1 MVEPAKI
8 KVNKSETF
16 VQKAR
21 IVHGERYDYTEV
33 VYVNNET
40 AIWITCIEHGER
52 FLQVPKNHLRGST
65 GCRQCPGPGGVK
77 RTAHGPD
84 LVARGLAKYNNKY
97 DYSLVGDIKTTR
109 DNIDVICTVC
119 QAEDADYKPFSTS
132 FNTHLKPDS
141 SGGCPSCAQK
151 NKSKP
156 RGPRK

>member
-1 MVEPAKI
+1 MEEPAKI
-8 KVNKSETF
+8 RVNSTETF

-21 IVHGERYDYTEV
+21 TVHGEKYNYDEF
-33 VYVNNET
+33 VYKGANV
-40 AIWITCIEHGER
+40 AGLITCIEHGEK
-52 FLQVPKNHLRGST
+52 FSQIAQNHLKGST
-65 GCRQCPGPGGVK
+65 GCKQCPGPGGAK

-84 LVARGLAKYNNKY
+84 LIARGLAKYNNKY